1 MNSSSSMSDEA
12 NGDTENDEQHEVDPT
27 TPLIP
32 DEVISQI
39 QETIRETVLF
49 EYSWRGPFP
58 PPEALEAYGKTVP
71 TMPERLLEDYERVS
85 QHNIKRD
92 SRITGYLGIAM
103 FLFTL
108 IALAGLALG
117 GYMVH
122 QGHDITG
129 AFTGL
134 GSLTLTLLGIA
145 ARRVWLRKAPEPDQ

>member
-1 MNSSSSMSDEA
+1 MSDE
-12 NGDTENDEQHEVDPT
+12 TSNDADRDKQKEIEST

-39 QETIRETVLF
+39 QETIRETISI

-58 PPEALEAYGKTVP
+58 PPEVLEAYGKTVP
-71 TMPERLLEDYERVS
+71 TMPERLLQEYERVS

-92 SRITGYLGIAM
+92 NRITGYLGIAL

-117 GYMVH
+117 GYMVY
-122 QGHDITG
+122 QGYDITG

-134 GSLTLTLLGIA
+134 GSLTLTLLGFA
-145 ARRVWLRKAPEPDQ
+145 ARRVWPRRATEHEE